1 MDAPNVR
8 KLFSELPANATNG
21 QALEWIERIRRVLS
35 RWEELPADQTQMM
48 TPDIAQQA
56 IGELDEMERMIHR
69 DMNALRQA

>member
-1 MDAPNVR
+1 MDTPNVR